1 MTMRKGWYMTK
12 CFSCIDKRLKPSVS
26 VSIHRQLFETR
37 TRPFLFAPHA
47 AGRGHSDQMT
57 RCSIPPK
64 VIDRVRVG
72 SAWET
77 ELRPAAAKLLRTPR
91 EVVAAATA
99 CGAATDC
106 PARRSAGS
114 TSRRSSRPRTTH
126 RGRPEAASP
135 REQELQQLEIYQ
147 LEIELEAR
155 FSACLYILRAR
166 PTRLRKSC
174 SLSTCRL
181 WSNRQSDVRKD

>member
-1 MTMRKGWYMTK
+1 MRKGWYMTK

-26 VSIHRQLFETR
+26 ASIHRQLFETR
-37 TRPFLFAPHA
+37 TRPFLFAPHT

-99 CGAATDC
+99 CGGC

-135 REQELQQLEIYQ
+135 REQELQQLEIS
-147 LEIELEAR
+147 LRLSWR
-155 FSACLYILRAR
+155 RVSLRACIYCVLDR
-166 PTRLRKSC
+166 PGCVRAAASRRATPE
-174 SLSTCRL
+174 T
-181 WSNRQSDVRKD
+181 NRRSDVRKD

>member
-37 TRPFLFAPHA
+37 TRPFLFAPHT

-99 CGAATDC
+99 CGGC

-114 TSRRSSRPRTTH
+114 TSRRSSRPRTVAGQRPPH
-126 RGRPEAASP
+126 RASRSCSSLRSISLRLSWRRVSLRACIYCVLDRPGCVRAAAS
-135 REQELQQLEIYQ
+135 R
-147 LEIELEAR
+147 
-155 FSACLYILRAR
+155 RAT
-166 PTRLRKSC
+166 PET
-174 SLSTCRL
+174 
-181 WSNRQSDVRKD
+181 NRRSDVRKD